1 MAKEL
6 VVFDT
11 KKHPLLVGTGDVTE
25 VLQSNLGG
33 EEISPN
39 DLAMVKM
46 PTGGGVHWAVP
57 TAEGEES
64 VPTITGVIVHIA
76 RTRAWW
82 RSNETTGD
90 PPDCS
95 SVDGLNGH
103 GKPGGLCMGCPN
115 NEWGTAVNDA
125 GNPTKGKA
133 CGEKK
138 LLFVIR
144 EGQILPTVV
153 RVSTASLCVI
163 KKWQLG
169 ITSIG
174 VRPTCAI

>member
-82 RSNETTGD
+82 QSNETTGD
-90 PPDCS
+90 PP
-95 SVDGLNGH
+95 G
-103 GKPGGLCMGCPN
+103 PGAEAAGPN
-115 NEWGTAVNDA
+115 PRPEPLRCRRRCA
-125 GNPTKGKA
+125 G
-133 CGEKK
+133 
-138 LLFVIR
+138 
-144 EGQILPTVV
+144 
-153 RVSTASLCVI
+153 
-163 KKWQLG
+163 
-169 ITSIG
+169 
-174 VRPTCAI
+174 